1 MKQVFTI
8 MIFST
13 VSFVAGVL
21 LMLVYTNPASQARN
35 LENQAARILT
45 PEISSTK
52 VDESETQGLKQ
63 EFVSELPIDEYV
75 TDFNGTKLQLVNP
88 ENISKDDILS
98 YIRTA
103 KILPLKTQGLIVGFG
118 DKIYRFDNKLQIV
131 WTYKVAQWII
141 DFSFVESTNLIYG
154 TAGDN
159 IMFVLNAE
167 TGKELYINGR
177 NGRAAYGVVQ
187 SYGKDTALVMDNFSM
202 YREGDRNVN
211 YASTN
216 DGIGLW
222 RSTKELWHLDFPPD
236 AELVVNDKRIL
247 AVTKTTAGIYV
258 KEIFPPQ
265 K

>member
-1 MKQVFTI
+1 
-8 MIFST
+8 
-13 VSFVAGVL
+13 
-21 LMLVYTNPASQARN
+21 MLVYSNPTTQARN
-35 LENQAARILT
+35 IEIQAAPIST
-45 PEISSTK
+45 PEVSPTK
-52 VDESETQGLKQ
+52 TNEGETQGLKQ
-63 EFVSELPIDEYV
+63 EFVSGLLIDEYV
-75 TDFNGTKLQLVNP
+75 TDFNGTKLPLVNP
-88 ENISKDDILS
+88 ENVSKESIPT
-98 YIRTA
+98 YIETT

-118 DKIYRFDNKLQIV
+118 DKIYKFDNKLQVV

-159 IMFVLNAE
+159 VMFILNAD
-167 TGKELYINGR
+167 TGKELYMNGR

-187 SYGKDTALVMDNFSM
+187 NYGKDTALVMDNFTM

-211 YASTN
+211 YASMN
-216 DGIGLW
+216 DGISLW
-222 RSTKELWHLDFPPD
+222 RGTKELWHLDFPPD

-265 K
+265 RQN